1 MSAGHVLVVGLVALL
16 VGALLN
22 ADSLYATASRQDFG
36 WQRTAARGVVS
47 PFRAIS
53 HALHLNQ
60 PRAKIED
67 ALGRQAVTG
76 PVARHGIS
84 RKPTVVL
91 TPEAPRPVVQLR
103 RPTTANPLRVWVGGD
118 SMTQVFG
125 QSLQARL
132 GARPEMHVDL
142 DYRIST
148 GLTRPDYFDW
158 PAELADHVL
167 PSRPEVIVIMFGAND
182 AQGME
187 LPNGVF
193 QVGEP
198 QWLAEYRTRV
208 AATMDLLAGDGRL
221 VVWVGQPY
229 MENGQFSNRMALLN
243 GIYREEASSRP
254 WIRFFDSRPVLS
266 AHGDDGYVT
275 YLPDRSG
282 TPQLARQEDG
292 VHLSRFGG
300 DRLADAVI
308 GLIDDEI
315 TASVGPPLVQSG
327 SGPRPPPF
335 PARSREPP
343 PPLRL
348 GHR

>member
-1 MSAGHVLVVGLVALL
+1 MSAGHVIVVGVVALL

-36 WQRTAARGVVS
+36 WQRTVARGVVS
-47 PFRAIS
+47 PFRTIS
-53 HALHLNQ
+53 HALDLNQ

-67 ALGRQAVTG
+67 ALGHQALTA

-84 RKPTVVL
+84 RRPTVKL
-91 TPEAPRPVVQLR
+91 TPEAPKPVVRLR
-103 RPTTANPLRVWVGGD
+103 RGTPADPLRAWVGGD

-125 QSLQARL
+125 HSLQARL
-132 GARPEMHVDL
+132 GARPEVHVDL

-158 PAELADHVL
+158 PAELADKVL
-167 PSRPEVIVIMFGAND
+167 PSKPEVIVIMFGAND

-198 QWLAEYRTRV
+198 QWVSEYRTRV

-221 VVWVGQPY
+221 VVWVGQPF
-229 MENGQFSNRMALLN
+229 MEDGQFNDRMALLN
-243 GIYREEASSRP
+243 GIYRHEAATRP
-254 WIRFFDSRPVLS
+254 WVRFFDSRPVL
-266 AHGDDGYVT
+266 APKGQDTYAA
-275 YLPDRSG
+275 YLPDSSG
-282 TPQLARQEDG
+282 NPQLARQEDG

-308 GLIDDEI
+308 GLIDSEI
-315 TASVGPPLVQSG
+315 TTSAGPPPGGSEAG
-327 SGPRPPPF
+327 SPTTSGPGGAPRTVTTAPGRP
-335 PARSREPP
+335 
-343 PPLRL
+343 
-348 GHR
+348 